1 MMPVKATDNLVYKGL
16 EAAYQAAKIDMP
28 KLKCHCVNRI
38 PFARGLGSSSA
49 AIVGGIIAG
58 LALSGHELN
67 VWGTMKQGQWD
78 WSKGEELLQIAANI
92 EGHPDNVAPALYGG
106 IQLGIH
112 TRSPSNPTGGRWLSS
127 RVPIPEGLQLIV
139 FVPQKPFE
147 TKTARKLL
155 PEKYDPKEA
164 VFNVGRAAFL
174 VNALNKGELRDLFFG
189 VQDCLHQPYR
199 ANVLKHLKPIVKAA
213 VEAGAHGCYLSG
225 AGPTVRNI
233 ISIRCL

>member
-1 MMPVKATDNLVYKGL
+1 MMPDKAKDNLVYRGL
-16 EAAYQAAKIDMP
+16 EAAYQAAGIKMP

-67 VWGTMKQGQWD
+67 VWGTMKKGQWD

-127 RVPIPEGLQLIV
+127 RVPIPEGH
-139 FVPQKPFE
+139 
-147 TKTARKLL
+147 
-155 PEKYDPKEA
+155 
-164 VFNVGRAAFL
+164 N
-174 VNALNKGELRDLFFG
+174 
-189 VQDCLHQPYR
+189 
-199 ANVLKHLKPIVKAA
+199 
-213 VEAGAHGCYLSG
+213 
-225 AGPTVRNI
+225 
-233 ISIRCL
+233 